1 MLVEDGY
8 TELVGARMFEFVNRH
23 APWHTALWSIGT
35 VLSLRETIE
44 YSDQVRGGSH
54 NNDKGLA
61 YVAESARKQVLRDP
75 GVGPEELRA
84 SVLTCLADA
93 TVKTAA
99 GVDTLRHLADR
110 VQDGY
115 MARLAAAAR
124 SQDPPGVEAIS
135 AAATAHML
143 DIGFSPR
150 FVHSWLRRLA
160 KQDEVVHIA
169 DVLDDAAALC
179 LAPPQEF
186 EVVVPFSSMPQGYPG
201 EMPPGWLDSQQT
213 AALLAS
219 FQPALTGDLRQAGS
233 LHVTVTARDPASAV
247 EKVAEIVAQAAARV
261 AVGPRHG
268 HLRPKASGWVR
279 GESGDFPLRTRT
291 RVELKSLKTSEQVF
305 RLSGPDTAGAV
316 YDALEIF
323 AGLDS
328 GTRGAE
334 LTSGWA
340 AIEGLL
346 LRSGEAPH
354 TLAADRLAAIV
365 ACAFPRAELTALSYR
380 HSPPAADSLQEALEG
395 VEVNLDRCRIVEQA
409 IRAGNS
415 PCVTSASDRAMLR
428 RVEGMIADPVDK
440 LRNVERYVAE
450 TLRRLYTQRNLI
462 MHAGSFRSVTLR
474 ATLRTAPKLVACGV
488 DRVVDSYMGSPP
500 IDPVG
505 LAARAAAELGLL
517 GTPAARLLC
526 ELLE

>member
-1 MLVEDGY
+1 MLAQDGY
-8 TELVGARMFEFVNRH
+8 TDLVGARMFEFVNRH
-23 APWHTALWSIGT
+23 APWHTALWGIGT
-35 VLSLRETIE
+35 ALSLRETIE

-61 YVAESARKQVLRDP
+61 YVAESARKQVSGDP
-75 GVGPEELRA
+75 GAGPEELRDA
-84 SVLTCLADA
+84 VLACLTDA
-93 TVKTAA
+93 TVKTAS
-99 GVDTLRHLADR
+99 GVDTLRHLTDR
-110 VQDGY
+110 IEDGY
-115 MARLAAAAR
+115 MARLATAVRTA
-124 SQDPPGVEAIS
+124 DPPGVEAIAS
-135 AAATAHML
+135 FATAHML
-143 DIGFSPR
+143 DMGFSAR
-150 FVHSWLRRLA
+150 FVHGWLRGLA
-160 KQDEVVHIA
+160 ANDEVMHIG
-169 DVLDDAAALC
+169 DVLDSAAALC
-179 LAPPQEF
+179 LVPPRAF
-186 EVVVPFSSMPQGYPG
+186 EVVIPFTSMPQGYPG
-201 EMPPGWLDSQQT
+201 QMPAGWLNSQQT
-213 AALLAS
+213 AELLDS
-219 FQPALTGDLRQAGS
+219 FEPALTGDLRQAGS

-247 EKVAEIVAQAAARV
+247 ENVAEDVAQAAARV

-268 HLRPKASGWVR
+268 QLRPKSFGWVR

-305 RLSGPDTAGAV
+305 RLGGPDNAGAV

-346 LRSGEAPH
+346 LRSGESPH
-354 TLAADRLAAIV
+354 ALAADRLAAIV

-380 HSPPAADSLQEALEG
+380 HTPPTDDALKAALEG
-395 VEVNLDRCRIVEQA
+395 LDVNLERCRIVEQA

-415 PCVTSASDRAMLR
+415 PHVASASDRAMLR
-428 RVEGMIADPVDK
+428 RVEGMIADPAGK

-450 TLRRLYTQRNLI
+450 SFRRLYTQRNLI
-462 MHAGSFRSVTLR
+462 MHAGSFQSVTLR

-488 DRVVDSYMGSPP
+488 DRVVASYMNSPP
-500 IDPVG
+500 LDPVG

-517 GTPAARLLC
+517 GTPAARQLC
-526 ELLE
+526 DLLE